1 MYYLKKKLSSQ
12 KKMKRDQKNGV
23 MLSFSCR
30 VLFPNNAVCAF
41 SRLPASDRTFKAN
54 LEKNVV
60 VNGSLSPNCLER
72 FMWKTCCFN
81 LFLTGGLV
89 FEIKI
94 FLVCLLSLMEKCTS
108 GEVGLFCG
116 F

>member
-1 MYYLKKKLSSQ
+1 MVSGSLK
-12 KKMKRDQKNGV
+12 
-23 MLSFSCR
+23 
-30 VLFPNNAVCAF
+30 
-41 SRLPASDRTFKAN
+41 
-54 LEKNVV
+54 
-60 VNGSLSPNCLER
+60 LSPNSLER
-72 FMWKTCCFN
+72 FMCKTCFE

-94 FLVCLLSLMEKCTS
+94 FLVSLLSLMEKCTS